1 MKKVLLTLLMI
12 GTLFGCA
19 TSTDETVNGPTEE
32 TNTPADYFGI
42 HPGYKESF
50 QLSQG
55 DEGYK
60 FVNFYTEEEKE
71 LLNKEFARFY
81 VDDDDHSFEKEF
93 KTKLIATSKDG
104 KHKYDPT
111 KIKIKNVKNVT
122 WYNIGTHLEN
132 FMDVDMNLDSYIEE
146 PFEFEDGE
154 IGYFIS
160 FWPINYYCKGV
171 GNEKKCQ
178 ELINNRDFIEGLI
191 KKQED
196 IYKLKYDLKTFKV
209 KEGFQDAD
217 FLDEEKNPYLKWVNV
232 SIPVYSKERDENS
245 FEYKCQNFWEYTND
259 ESLGWDLHRENS
271 FDGDIN
277 KIKEAVIAG
286 KYFSLRSGYY
296 VIGGEYPN
304 INYLTNAKIENDE
317 IYITSICMQSLYY
330 LVTLEYEN
338 LEYDIIME
346 LFK

>member
-1 MKKVLLTLLMI
+1 MKKILLTLLMI

-32 TNTPADYFGI
+32 TNTPADYFGL
-42 HPGYKESF
+42 HPNYKESF

-55 DEGYK
+55 KEGYK

-71 LLNKEFARFY
+71 LLNKKYGRLYASLLDSDLEN
-81 VDDDDHSFEKEF
+81 
-93 KTKLIATSKDG
+93 KLIATSEDG

-122 WYNIGTHLEN
+122 WYNISEEG
-132 FMDVDMNLDSYIEE
+132 FYDVDMNLDSFIEE
-146 PFEFEDGE
+146 PYEYEGKIE
-154 IGYFIS
+154 YIVQS
-160 FWPINYYCKGV
+160 LPNKYYGTYL
-171 GNEKKCQ
+171 GIEENCQ

-196 IYKLKYDLKTFKV
+196 IYKLKYDLETFKV

-217 FLDEEKNPYLKWVNV
+217 FLDEEKNPYLQWINV
-232 SIPVYSKERDENS
+232 SIPVYYKERDENT
-245 FEYKCQNFWEYTND
+245 FEYKFGDNDYEYTND

-271 FDGDIN
+271 IDGDIN

-286 KYFSLRSGYY
+286 KYYNLD
-296 VIGGEYPN
+296 N
-304 INYLTNAKIENDE
+304 LWNAKIENDE
-317 IYITSICMQSLYY
+317 IYITKVCLQSLYY

-338 LEYDIIME
+338 LEYDVIIE
-346 LFK
+346 F

>member
-1 MKKVLLTLLMI
+1 MKKILLTLLMI

-19 TSTDETVNGPTEE
+19 TGTDETVNGPTEE

-42 HPGYKESF
+42 HPDYKESF

-55 DEGYK
+55 DEDYK

-71 LLNKEFARFY
+71 LLNKKYRCLYADSLDSELE
-81 VDDDDHSFEKEF
+81 D
-93 KTKLIATSKDG
+93 KLIATSKDG

-122 WYNIGTHLEN
+122 WYNISDRG
-132 FMDVDMNLDSYIEE
+132 FYDVDMNLDSFIRKPYEYEGKIWYIVQSLPNKYYGIYLGIEE
-146 PFEFEDGE
+146 
-154 IGYFIS
+154 
-160 FWPINYYCKGV
+160 N
-171 GNEKKCQ
+171 CQ

-217 FLDEEKNPYLKWVNV
+217 FLDEEKNPYLQWVNV
-232 SIPVYSKERDENS
+232 SIPLYSKKRDENS
-245 FEYKCQNFWEYTND
+245 FEYKCNNFWEYTND

-271 FDGDIN
+271 INGDIN

-286 KYFSLRSGYY
+286 KYYDLD
-296 VIGGEYPN
+296 I
-304 INYLTNAKIENDE
+304 LCNAKIENDE
-317 IYITSICMQSLYY
+317 IYITKVYLQSLYY

-338 LEYDIIME
+338 LEYDVIIE
-346 LFK
+346 VYR

>member
-1 MKKVLLTLLMI
+1 MKKILLALLMV

-19 TSTDETVNGPTEE
+19 TNTDETVNGPTEE

-42 HPGYKESF
+42 HPDYKESF

-55 DEGYK
+55 DEDYK

-71 LLNKEFARFY
+71 LLNKKFTTIVADELDY
-81 VDDDDHSFEKEF
+81 ELKNNI
-93 KTKLIATSKDG
+93 IATSEDG

-122 WYNIGTHLEN
+122 WYNISDRG
-132 FMDVDMNLDSYIEE
+132 FWDVDMNLDSFIEE
-146 PFEFEDGE
+146 PYEYEGK
-154 IGYFIS
+154 IRYIVQS
-160 FWPINYYCKGV
+160 LPNKYYGIYL
-171 GNEKKCQ
+171 GIEENCQ

-217 FLDEEKNPYLKWVNV
+217 FLDEEKNPYLQWVNV
-232 SIPVYSKERDENS
+232 SIPLYSNERDENS
-245 FEYKCQNFWEYTND
+245 FEYKCQNSWEYTND

-271 FDGDIN
+271 IDGDIN

-286 KYFSLRSGYY
+286 KYYNLD
-296 VIGGEYPN
+296 N
-304 INYLTNAKIENDE
+304 LWNAKIENDE
-317 IYITSICMQSLYY
+317 IYITRVWLQSLYY

-338 LEYDIIME
+338 LEYDVIIE
-346 LFK
+346 LRK

>member
-1 MKKVLLTLLMI
+1 MV

-19 TSTDETVNGPTEE
+19 TSTDETGSGPTEE
-32 TNTPADYFGI
+32 INTPADYFGI
-42 HPGYKESF
+42 HPDYKESF

-55 DEGYK
+55 DEDYK

-71 LLNKEFARFY
+71 LLNKKYGCLYASLLDSELE
-81 VDDDDHSFEKEF
+81 D
-93 KTKLIATSKDG
+93 KLIATSKDG

-122 WYNIGTHLEN
+122 WYNISDRV
-132 FMDVDMNLDSYIEE
+132 FWDVDMNLDSFIEE
-146 PFEFEDGE
+146 PYEYEGK
-154 IGYFIS
+154 IRYIVQS
-160 FWPINYYCKGV
+160 LPNKYYGIYL
-171 GNEKKCQ
+171 GIEENCQ

-217 FLDEEKNPYLKWVNV
+217 FLDEEKNPYLQWVNV
-232 SIPVYSKERDENS
+232 SIPLYSNKRDENS
-245 FEYKCQNFWEYTND
+245 FEYKCQNSWEYTND

-271 FDGDIN
+271 IDGDIN

-286 KYFSLRSGYY
+286 KYYNLD
-296 VIGGEYPN
+296 N
-304 INYLTNAKIENDE
+304 LWNAKIENDE
-317 IYITSICMQSLYY
+317 IYITRVWLQSLYY

-338 LEYDIIME
+338 LEYDVIIE
-346 LFK
+346 F

>member
-1 MKKVLLTLLMI
+1 MKKILLALLMV

-32 TNTPADYFGI
+32 KSTPADYFGL
-42 HPGYKESF
+42 HPNYKESF

-55 DEGYK
+55 EEGYK

-71 LLNKEFARFY
+71 LLNKKYRCLYADSLDSELE
-81 VDDDDHSFEKEF
+81 D
-93 KTKLIATSKDG
+93 KLIATSEDG
-104 KHKYDPT
+104 KHKYDPK

-122 WYNIGTHLEN
+122 WYNISDRG
-132 FMDVDMNLDSYIEE
+132 FWDVDMNLDSFIEE
-146 PFEFEDGE
+146 PYEYEGK
-154 IGYFIS
+154 IMYIVQS
-160 FWPINYYCKGV
+160 LPNKYYGIYL
-171 GNEKKCQ
+171 GIEENCQ

-217 FLDEEKNPYLKWVNV
+217 FLDEEKNPYLQWVNV
-232 SIPVYSKERDENS
+232 SIPLYSKKRDENS
-245 FEYKCQNFWEYTND
+245 FEYKCTDIWEYTND

-271 FDGDIN
+271 IEGDVN

-286 KYFSLRSGYY
+286 KYYDLD
-296 VIGGEYPN
+296 N
-304 INYLTNAKIENDE
+304 LWNAKIENDE
-317 IYITSICMQSLYY
+317 IYITRVWLQSLYY

-338 LEYDIIME
+338 LEYDVIIE
-346 LFK
+346 V